1 MARQIKRSS
10 AATDAGFAIRRFVE
24 EVVSHASPESLSDR
38 ESLALSDTQGTTV
51 LSQGYIPPE
60 PCMGH
65 QSDYQK
71 IEAFLLCWDS
81 DLDDLTVDDEVQR
94 FKVFLKDKFSYNVD
108 VEIQLQRRR
117 REDQE

>member
-1 MARQIKRSS
+1 
-10 AATDAGFAIRRFVE
+10 
-24 EVVSHASPESLSDR
+24 
-38 ESLALSDTQGTTV
+38 
-51 LSQGYIPPE
+51 
-60 PCMGH
+60 MGH

-81 DLDDLTVDDEVQR
+81 DLDDLAVDDEVQR

-117 REDQE
+117 RED